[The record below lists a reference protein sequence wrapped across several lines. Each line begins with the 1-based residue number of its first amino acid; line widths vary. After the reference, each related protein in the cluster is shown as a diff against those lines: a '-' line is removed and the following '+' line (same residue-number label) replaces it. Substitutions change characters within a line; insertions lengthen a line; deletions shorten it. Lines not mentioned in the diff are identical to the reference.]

1 MMTRVLIPA
10 FSRNAFPLA
19 FARVVV
25 AAFAAAWERFRAGLA
40 NGLVPEE
47 TGTGR
52 RVDGIDADVR
62 RCRGWRRAFP
72 DVTGTILRAVAG
84 GETVAE
90 EVAWASSHLGPLET
104 PGGTVPA
111 TGRRVAAAATLWVTV
126 RGGKATAIRHHLDV
140 LTLLQQVGALPGA

>member
-1 MMTRVLIPA
+1 MVTEDPTAVAREVVEA
-10 FSRNAFPLA
+10 FNAA
-19 FARVVV
+19 D
-25 AAFAAAWERFRAGLA
+25 WERFRAVLA
-40 NGLVPEE
+40 DGLVYEE

-52 RVDGIDADVR
+52 RIEGIDAYVAL
-62 RCRGWRRAFP
+62 CQGWRRAFP
-72 DVTGTILRAVAG
+72 DVTGTIRRAVAG

-90 EVAWASSHLGPLET
+90 EVAWAGSHHGPLET